1 MDSVLNW
8 LIANWEGVAGL
19 LGIVVSAAALW
30 QKGAEARR
38 TAKVKQAA
46 DAISGYS
53 NLCNELQEEL
63 AIDRAY
69 RKQLEERIKTLE
81 MQIGDLRRE
90 LDAEKR
96 DNVLLR
102 ERIRVLEDE
111 REKLKAEL
119 EALRNKAGA

>member
-1 MDSVLNW
+1 MDVWGW
-8 LIANWEGVAGL
+8 LSANWEGVTGL
-19 LGIVVSAAALW
+19 IGAIVGGLALW
-30 QKGAEARR
+30 QKGVEARR

-46 DAISGYS
+46 DAISGYA
-53 NLCNELQEEL
+53 NLCDELQEEL

-69 RKQLEERIKTLE
+69 RLELEKRIKSLE
-81 MQIGDLRRE
+81 SQISDLRAE

-96 DNVLLR
+96 DNNLLR